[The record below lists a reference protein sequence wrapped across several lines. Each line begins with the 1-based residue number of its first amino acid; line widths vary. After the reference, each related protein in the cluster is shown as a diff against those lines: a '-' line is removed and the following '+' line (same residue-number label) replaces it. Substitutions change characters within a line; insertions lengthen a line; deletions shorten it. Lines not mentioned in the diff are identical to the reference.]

1 MCFRFEIS
9 HVPERKDERKKY
21 YYINSIKPNT
31 LGGARKLASPGK
43 MKTDKIFVVMAYKQK
58 FDEKEEPFFE
68 RNLLVFN
75 DKINHFEINNETFFF
90 LFFSNI

>member
-21 YYINSIKPNT
+21 YNIKSIKPNS
-31 LGGARKLASPGK
+31 LVGPRKIASPWK
-43 MKTDKIFVVMAYKQK
+43 LITDKIIVVMEYKQK
-58 FDEKEEPFFE
+58 FDEKEGPFFE

-90 LFFSNI
+90 LFFSNV